1 MNAESPPRP
10 TSTRPRSIHNQ
21 PGAFAG
27 ANCFLPFLG
36 DVLGQLRPL
45 AVLQRSN
52 FSGDLDVAWVDKSGE
67 QLEAGIDGDLSL
79 CEKILGEILSQDP
92 LMSFKFLQEPS
103 EKIASVEWTWV
114 DLP

>member
-1 MNAESPPRP
+1 MNAESPPRL
-10 TSTRPRSIHNQ
+10 TSTRPPRSIHNQ

-27 ANCFLPFLG
+27 ANFSLPFLG

-79 CEKILGEILSQDP
+79 CEKILG
-92 LMSFKFLQEPS
+92 
-103 EKIASVEWTWV
+103 
-114 DLP
+114 